1 VDLKL
6 NCKVNM
12 HCPNCKSKI
21 PEEAKF
27 CPKCG
32 VNLKAKSPD
41 KVAVSPNIN
50 VSPTI
55 SASGEEAKVEF
66 SPNIN
71 ISSRITTEIKDEKIG
86 SIGEVLG
93 EGATKISDSVVQ
105 RSEIGKGERKEEK
118 AFSKCPYCGETLDLP
133 KTPKF
138 CPHCGE
144 QLK

>member
-1 VDLKL
+1 
-6 NCKVNM
+6 M
-12 HCPNCKSKI
+12 FCPNCNLEI

-32 VNLKAKSPD
+32 FSLKKNAKSYE
-41 KVAVSPNIN
+41 KVEVSPNIS

-66 SPNIN
+66 SPKIN

-86 SIGEVLG
+86 SIGEILG
-93 EGATKISDSVVQ
+93 EGATKIGEGALVQ
-105 RSEIGKGERKEEK
+105 RSEVGKSEEGEEK
-118 AFSKCPYCGETLDLP
+118 PFAKCPYCGEVLNLP

-144 QLK
+144 QLR

>member
-1 VDLKL
+1 M
-6 NCKVNM
+6 N
-12 HCPNCKSKI
+12 CPNCGSEI
-21 PEEAKF
+21 SEEAKF
-27 CPKCG
+27 CPKCKFS
-32 VNLKAKSPD
+32 LKNNIKNPE
-41 KVAVSPNIN
+41 KVAVSPSIN

-55 SASGEEAKVEF
+55 SASGSGEAKVEF
-66 SPNIN
+66 APKIN
-71 ISSRITTEIKDEKIG
+71 VSSKITTEIKNEEIG

-118 AFSKCPYCGETLDLP
+118 AFSKCPYCGEALDLP

>member
-1 VDLKL
+1 
-6 NCKVNM
+6 M
-12 HCPNCKSKI
+12 HCPNCEKEI

-32 VNLKAKSPD
+32 FSLKDAKSTE
-41 KVAVSPNIN
+41 KVEVSPNIN

-66 SPNIN
+66 SPKIN

-93 EGATKISDSVVQ
+93 EGATKIGAGALVQ
-105 RSEIGKGERKEEK
+105 RSEIGKGAKGEEK
-118 AFSKCPYCGETLDLP
+118 TFTKCPYCGEVLNLP
-133 KTPKF
+133 KTPKL
-138 CPHCGE
+138 CPYCGE
-144 QLK
+144 QLR

>member
-1 VDLKL
+1 
-6 NCKVNM
+6 M
-12 HCPNCKSKI
+12 HCPNCESQI

-27 CPKCG
+27 CPSCG
-32 VNLKAKSPD
+32 FILKATKNPE

-50 VSPTI
+50 ISPTI

-71 ISSRITTEIKDEKIG
+71 VSSRITTEIKDEKIG

-93 EGATKISDSVVQ
+93 EGATKIGEGALVQ
-105 RSEIGKGERKEEK
+105 RSEIGKSEKREEK
-118 AFSKCPYCGETLDLP
+118 PFSKCLFCGEALNLP

-138 CPHCGE
+138 CPFCGE